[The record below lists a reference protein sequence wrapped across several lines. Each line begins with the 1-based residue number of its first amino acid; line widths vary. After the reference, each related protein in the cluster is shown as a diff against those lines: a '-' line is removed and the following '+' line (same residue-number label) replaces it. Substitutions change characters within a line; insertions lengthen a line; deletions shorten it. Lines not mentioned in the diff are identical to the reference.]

1 MTSAAAQ
8 AFNHTLQELFNENK
22 GFAEDSKLNS
32 LALAQQHA
40 NQAQLSKQKAP
51 LWALQLGAHSSISS
65 TVLAAK
71 RLHPYR
77 KQFKLL
83 RQSQKQ
89 KATVKKNSVKKQ
101 RIHSVRVSEPVL
113 AADQPRRMQIQVKR
127 AKQRLA
133 KLQRRQW
140 ANGVVSFASKRYCS
154 GTRTLRKKP
163 DLPGMLDKVR
173 DH

>member
-1 MTSAAAQ
+1 MTNTTKTVLSPIADS
-8 AFNHTLQELFNENK
+8 LQ
-22 GFAEDSKLNS
+22 
-32 LALAQQHA
+32 AQQHA

-101 RIHSVRVSEPVL
+101 RIHSVRCSPISMLLLFVL
-113 AADQPRRMQIQVKR
+113 VCAYV
-127 AKQRLA
+127 
-133 KLQRRQW
+133 
-140 ANGVVSFASKRYCS
+140 G
-154 GTRTLRKKP
+154 
-163 DLPGMLDKVR
+163 
-173 DH
+173 